1 MLQGKVKWY
10 DKKKGYGFI
19 VGPDGKDV
27 FVHYTGFDDP
37 SLRTLTDGQ
46 MVEYEVTQG
55 EKGPRAIKVRAAQ
68 SSQVS
73 V

>member
-1 MLQGKVKWY
+1 MTQGKVKWY
-10 DKKKGYGFI
+10 DKKKGYGFV

-37 SLRTLTDGQ
+37 SLRTLNEGQ
-46 MVEYEVTQG
+46 TVEYEVAQG
-55 EKGPRAIKVRAAQ
+55 EKGPRAIKVRLA
-68 SSQVS
+68 SNSPIS